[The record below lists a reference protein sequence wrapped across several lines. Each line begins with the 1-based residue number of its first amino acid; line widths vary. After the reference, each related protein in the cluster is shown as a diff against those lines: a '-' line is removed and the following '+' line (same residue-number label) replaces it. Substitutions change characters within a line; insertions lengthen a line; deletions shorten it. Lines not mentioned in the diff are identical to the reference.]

1 MVLRPHRKSQEL
13 NTFELGRLTLTPRG
27 LEILELLGAG
37 NPPCKVADA
46 IGVSRSAVTYW
57 IRKLT
62 QHGLIKLQIRDVYK
76 IFALTYLG
84 EQTIKQTS
92 QGVRKARRTVVLED
106 YPIKYALLE
115 GEKVRRVSWE
125 KLGNPRNWVKLGF
138 RIGGIRVVKTSKSV
152 IVHPGR
158 LKGWDPYRLVY
169 VAGRECGR
177 AASWLQSHLGM
188 VLGPGEPIK
197 RPTFQ
202 VYDPVAEELTK
213 YCSFKCD
220 VGGADRSP
228 PSRRGHWE
236 MGPEVARDY
245 LLSFSRLREVQGH
258 LNVIDKRLESV
269 NYSVNRLTEQIEGLV
284 GELHNLVVS
293 LRGPTPQPA
302 KRPELSKR
310 ERFVV

>member
-1 MVLRPHRKSQEL
+1 MVLRHHRKSLEEFD
-13 NTFELGRLTLTPRG
+13 TFKLGNQTLTPHAR
-27 LEILELLGAG
+27 EILELLGAG
-37 NPPCKVADA
+37 NPPSRVAE
-46 IGVSRSAVTYW
+46 AVNRNKSTITYW
-57 IRKLT
+57 IKKFQKL
-62 QHGLIKLQIRDVYK
+62 GYIKLQTCDVFK
-76 IFALTYLG
+76 IFRLTYHGLKIVTG
-84 EQTIKQTS
+84 SED
-92 QGVRKARRTVVLED
+92 ARRTVVLED

-115 GEKVRRVSWE
+115 GEQVRRVSWQ
-125 KLGNPRNWVKLGF
+125 KLGDPRNWVKLGF
-138 RIGGIRVVKTSKSV
+138 KIGGIRVVKTSKSI

-177 AASWLQSHLGM
+177 AASWLQGHLGM
-188 VLGPGEPIK
+188 VLGPGEPVK

-202 VYDPVAEELTK
+202 VYDPVAEEVTK

-245 LLSFSRLREVQGH
+245 LLSFSRLREVQSRLDRVDEH
-258 LNVIDKRLESV
+258 LEGV
-269 NYSVNRLTEQIEGLV
+269 NYTLNRLTEQIGGLV
-284 GELHNLVVS
+284 GELHGLVELLKEGCV
-293 LRGPTPQPA
+293 LPG
-302 KRPELSKR
+302 RPELSKR

>member
-1 MVLRPHRKSQEL
+1 MVLRLHRKSQEL

-84 EQTIKQTS
+84 EQAIKQTS
-92 QGVRKARRTVVLED
+92 RGVRRARRTVVLED

-115 GEKVRRVSWE
+115 GEQVGRVSWE
-125 KLGNPRNWVKLGF
+125 KLGEPRNWVKLGF
-138 RIGGIRVVKTSKSV
+138 KIGSIRVVKTSKN
-152 IVHPGR
+152 IIIHPGR

-177 AASWLQSHLGM
+177 AASWLQNHLGM

-202 VYDPVAEELTK
+202 VYDPIAEEVTK
-213 YCSFKCD
+213 YYSFNSD
-220 VGGADRSP
+220 AGGADRSP
-228 PSRRGHWE
+228 PSKRGHWE

-245 LLSFSRLREVQGH
+245 LLSFSRLREV
-258 LNVIDKRLESV
+258 KTRLDRVDEQLEGV
-269 NYSVNRLTEQIEGLV
+269 NYTLNRLTEQIGGLV
-284 GELHNLVVS
+284 GELHSLVIS
-293 LRGPTPQPA
+293 LKGGRVLPE
-302 KRPELSKR
+302 RPELSKR